1 MVIDVPER
9 CYDMLLALQQ
19 SPRDD
24 DDNNSTSKFTMVHR
38 STQPTDTIL
47 VVLSYG
53 IDDYTSKQ
61 DAGD

>member
-1 MVIDVPER
+1 MVVAVSER

-38 STQPTDTIL
+38 SAQPTDTIL
-47 VVLSYG
+47 VVPSYG
-53 IDDYTSKQ
+53 VDDYTNKQ
-61 DAGD
+61 DGGD